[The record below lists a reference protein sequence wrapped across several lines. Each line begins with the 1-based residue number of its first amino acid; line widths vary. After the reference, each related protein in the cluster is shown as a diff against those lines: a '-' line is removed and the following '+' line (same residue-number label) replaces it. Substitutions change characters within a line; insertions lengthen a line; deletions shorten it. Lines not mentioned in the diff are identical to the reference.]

1 MISRSYLAII
11 TSLLLALMLSMLP
24 LPDWANYARPDL
36 LTLVLIYWVMAL
48 PMSIGVTTAFVFGLL
63 LDVSQSTLL
72 GHHALAMIVVIF
84 LVQQLYQRIR
94 VYTLVQQAMFIGILL
109 IIKQL
114 IVLWISGITD
124 NAPDTSLY
132 FLPSLAGAFIWPWLF
147 ILLRDYRRRFC
158 QTDHH

>member
-1 MISRSYLAII
+1 MISRPII
-11 TSLLLALMLSMLP
+11 TVVVTLLLALMLTMLP
-24 LPDWANYARPDL
+24 LPDWANYARPDW

-48 PMSIGVTTAFVFGLL
+48 PMSIGVTVAFVFGLL

-72 GHHALAMIVVIF
+72 GHHALALIVVIF

-94 VYTLVQQAMFIGILL
+94 VYTLVQQALFVGILL

-132 FLPSLAGAFIWPWLF
+132 FLPALTGALVWPWLF
-147 ILLRDYRRRFC
+147 ILLRDIRRRFC
-158 QTDHH
+158 HINHH